1 MRKSL
6 TAFLCACLLLYG
18 CRSSSEGA
26 YNGAMFGS
34 MLGSAIGGIIGG
46 YGGSDIGQ
54 VVGMAGGAAVG
65 AAVGNA
71 NEKKAREAY
80 SCRAA
85 DDAYPEA
92 VSSGSSSYGGNDS
105 GFDPSNGGD
114 DRISFDETSGSYLS
128 VSVSGGVSTNVV
140 PDEISTQSL
149 SVEQLAK
156 LAPGYSVRFNPLV
169 EIRNAT
175 FSDADGDGILSSGEK
190 CTVAF
195 DIVNNSSEVLYDVRP
210 TVFESTGNKRIH
222 ISPGIRVESIA
233 PYKGVRYTAMVVAD
247 KKLKDGE
254 AVIKVAVAQGDR
266 ELTSSIHEFNIV
278 TRR

>member
-1 MRKSL
+1 MKNPFI
-6 TAFLCACLLLYG
+6 AFVCTCVLLCS
-18 CRSSSEGA
+18 CRSAAEGG

-80 SCRAA
+80 SACR
-85 DDAYPEA
+85 E
-92 VSSGSSSYGGNDS
+92 SERCSGASYGGNDS
-105 GFDPSNGGD
+105 GFDPNHGGD
-114 DRISFDETSGSYLS
+114 DRISFDETSGSYP
-128 VSVSGGVSTNVV
+128 SVSGSDMVSTGVV

-149 SVEQLAK
+149 SVEQLSK
-156 LAPGYSVRFNPLV
+156 LVPGYSVRFNPLV

-175 FSDADGDGILSSGEK
+175 FSDADGDGILSAGEE

-195 DIVNNSSEVLYDVRP
+195 DIMNNSPEVLYDVRP

-222 ISPGIRVESIA
+222 ISPSIRVESIA

-247 KKLKDGE
+247 RKLKKGE
-254 AVIKVAVAQGDR
+254 AVIKVAVAQGDN
-266 ELTSSIHEFNIV
+266 EITSSIQEFKIA